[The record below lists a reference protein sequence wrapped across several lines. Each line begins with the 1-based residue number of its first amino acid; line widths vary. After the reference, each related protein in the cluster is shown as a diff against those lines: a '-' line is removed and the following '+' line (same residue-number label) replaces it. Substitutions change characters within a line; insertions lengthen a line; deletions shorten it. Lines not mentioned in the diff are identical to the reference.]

1 MWPPQQAIRANYCRN
16 SLERTAISLTN
27 YKYQS
32 PVHLFP
38 GRLRPARWIDAGL
51 IEQSDDISLEAL
63 EGGLGDSFD
72 VQRAACLPF
81 SILNPK
87 LVAMT
92 TMRNL
97 AGNSLRVSWADA

>member
-1 MWPPQQAIRANYCRN
+1 MWPPQHKIRANYCRN

-32 PVHLFP
+32 RVHLFP

-51 IEQSDDISLEAL
+51 IEQSDDISLEAF
-63 EGGLGDSFD
+63 EGGLGRLLGA
-72 VQRAACLPF
+72 QWAACLPF
-81 SILNPK
+81 AILNPK

-92 TMRNL
+92 PMRRPARNI
-97 AGNSLRVSWADA
+97 

>member
-1 MWPPQQAIRANYCRN
+1 MWPPQHAIRANYCRN

-63 EGGLGDSFD
+63 EGGLGDSLMCSG
-72 VQRAACLPF
+72 Q
-81 SILNPK
+81 
-87 LVAMT
+87 LVCHS
-92 TMRNL
+92 R
-97 AGNSLRVSWADA
+97 S

>member
-1 MWPPQQAIRANYCRN
+1 MYVATSAAIRANYCRN

-38 GRLRPARWIDAGL
+38 GRLRPARWIDLGL

-63 EGGLGDSFD
+63 EGGLGDSLMCSG
-72 VQRAACLPF
+72 QLCLPF

-92 TMRNL
+92 L
-97 AGNSLRVSWADA
+97 CGSWAD

>member
-1 MWPPQQAIRANYCRN
+1 MYVATSAAIRANYCRN

-63 EGGLGDSFD
+63 EGGLGDSLMCSGSLS
-72 VQRAACLPF
+72 A
-81 SILNPK
+81 ILDLEPETGADGDYGK
-87 LVAMT
+87 LA
-92 TMRNL
+92 
-97 AGNSLRVSWADA
+97 